1 MKNKDSD
8 VVLIVALGKMF
19 NNTRLNPSECNIVC
33 DMSISDLVDE
43 LGVNHDQAYSLI
55 KWAKACKV
63 EEKNEEDNC

>member
-1 MKNKDSD
+1 MKTEDLD

-19 NNTRLNPSECNIVC
+19 NNTRLDQSECNIIC
-33 DMSISDLVDE
+33 DMLILDLVDK
-43 LGVNHDQAYSLI
+43 LGVNHDQASSLI